1 VEIMTEAIRGTRRL
15 LVAAALAV
23 WGVAVA
29 GQSNAGSLSRA
40 APDAAATRVLRFPP
54 NQCIGSLYVED
65 PCLGSEYLELGRDQS
80 LPLGL
85 DPERVALGGD
95 WDFVGLAQ
103 GAVPVPVD
111 RNVQLA
117 VSLKPRGRDAARLS
131 ASARRHLRNR
141 LRVAPEDL
149 SGLSELEPDDLH
161 ELCVYSLV
169 RRDDADDHII
179 EPICRLTG
187 LEILSLSQ
195 TGVTGRGMERLTSL
209 RSLRALVLSQEFSVR
224 DAGLAPLKD
233 LPGLEYLDCA
243 TAATDAGLKHMARLP
258 RLRWLRLRM
267 GKIRGPGLAELAGVP
282 SLERLSLWGTTGLTD
297 NHVRYLEGLTRL
309 KSLTLWGTDS
319 PLSDATLASIA
330 KLSSLEELY
339 FIRIVTRF
347 TNAGVAHLKNLRRL
361 RHVSFGSSRIGADG
375 LRHLATLPRLESID
389 GVALSTDSI
398 EALASLEN
406 LKSLRIGMMM
416 PRIGAAVPQED
427 LSGLARLRSLEELSI
442 PDGRWTEDELVVLE
456 SLPNL
461 RRLQVASTDV
471 TDRTMATIGKLK
483 RLECLNLGMTR
494 VTKRGLNQLNG
505 LTNLRTLHVLA
516 YSTEES
522 IVDEVPLN
530 LSALTNLKTLWLTR
544 FALVDS
550 DLASMASMRQ
560 LEWLRLS
567 GTFTETGLVYLKD
580 LGNLKNLSVSE
591 ITCSTGDGLAR
602 MAGLTGLRDLKLT
615 GRVTDAALARLAPL
629 PSLWSLTVH
638 TGESVRPQT
647 IAQLKQVLPVIDFI
661 HIEKPPQIGP
671 PRIKIKDSPEQ
682 AQPDRSRVNRL
693 RPRSSRR
700 RR

>member
-1 VEIMTEAIRGTRRL
+1 MTEAIRGTRRL

-23 WGVAVA
+23 WALAAGRQVDAGLFAVA
-29 GQSNAGSLSRA
+29 KPGPAT
-40 APDAAATRVLRFPP
+40 TRVLHFPE
-54 NQCIGSLYVED
+54 NQCMGRLSVED
-65 PCLGSEYLELGRDQS
+65 PCLGSEYLELGRDLS

-95 WDFVGLAQ
+95 KDFAGLAQ
-103 GAVPVPVD
+103 GAVLVPAD
-111 RNVQLA
+111 RNVHLT
-117 VSLKPRGRDAARLS
+117 VVLKPRGRDAARLQS
-131 ASARRHLRNR
+131 VARVARRGR
-141 LRVAPEDL
+141 LRVDPEDL
-149 SGLSELEPDDLH
+149 SGLSELESDDLW
-161 ELCVYSLV
+161 SLHV
-169 RRDDADDHII
+169 SSPTRREDADSRIV

-187 LEILSLSQ
+187 LEILSLSK
-195 TGVTGRGMERLTSL
+195 TGVTAAGIGRLASL
-209 RSLRALVLSQEFSVR
+209 RSLRALALTREDSIG

-233 LPGLEYLDCA
+233 LPALEYLDCD
-243 TAATDAGLKHMARLP
+243 TGATDSGLKHLARLP
-258 RLRWLRLRM
+258 RLRWMRLRM
-267 GKIRGPGLAELAGVP
+267 GRIRGPGLAELAAIP
-282 SLERLSLWGTTGLTD
+282 NLERLSLWGTTGLTD
-297 NHVRYLEGLTRL
+297 YHVRHLEGLTRL

-319 PLSDATLASIA
+319 PLSDAALASIG

-339 FIRIVTRF
+339 FLRIMTRF
-347 TNAGVAHLKNLRRL
+347 TAAGVARLKKLSNL
-361 RHVSFGSSRIGADG
+361 RHVSFGFSQIGADG
-375 LRHLATLPRLESID
+375 LRHLAALPRLESIHD
-389 GVALSTDSI
+389 VALSTESV

-406 LKSLRIGMMM
+406 LKSLRIGMLM
-416 PRIGAAVPQED
+416 PPIGAAVPQED
-427 LSGLARLRSLEELSI
+427 LSGLARLSSLEELSI
-442 PDGRWTEDELVVLE
+442 GGGRWTEDELVVLE

-483 RLECLNLGMTR
+483 RLEYLNLGMTR

-505 LTNLRTLHVLA
+505 LTNLRTLDAFA
-516 YSTEES
+516 YSTGES

-530 LSALTNLKTLWLTR
+530 LSTLTNLKTLVLTR

-550 DLASMASMRQ
+550 DLASVANMRQ

-567 GTFTETGLVYLKD
+567 GTFTEQGLVYLKD
-580 LGNLKNLSVSE
+580 LGNLKNLSVNE

-638 TGESVRPQT
+638 TDESVRPQT
-647 IAQLKQVLPVIDFI
+647 IAQLKQVLPAIDFV

-671 PRIKIKDSPEQ
+671 PRIKIKDSPGQ
-682 AQPDRSRVNRL
+682 TRPDRSGINRQ